1 VNSNDNDQTKDS
13 LILRDRCQSE
23 LFLFDAEPPPVINRE
38 KPKFNCDGER
48 LFRDRPDVYKAVVR
62 ALAIPGVSGRL
73 ICQTYHLSPATLRA
87 VRERETIPIDEQ
99 KKILLKNFAHG
110 TLLATER
117 VIEELPTAS
126 AKDAILAAGVFCDK
140 TLLLSGEATARVD
153 HTHHIDLF
161 SDFKDFVRDLETRE
175 IEARV
180 IEPGAAPA
188 APAAALTNGE
198 TP

>member
-1 VNSNDNDQTKDS
+1 VSATGNDQPKES
-13 LILRDRCQSE
+13 LILRERCQSE
-23 LFLFDAEPPPVINRE
+23 LFLFDVEPPPVINRE

-62 ALAIPGVSGRL
+62 ALAIPGVSSRL
-73 ICQTYHLSPATLRA
+73 ICQTYHLAADTLRA
-87 VRERETIPIDEQ
+87 VREREAITIDEQ

-110 TLLATER
+110 TLVATER

-140 TLLLSGEATARVD
+140 MQVLSGDATARISFERD
-153 HTHHIDLF
+153 RPPF
-161 SDFKDFVRDLETRE
+161 NNFEGFEQFVRELEARE

-180 IEPGAAPA
+180 IEADDTPVAS
-188 APAAALTNGE
+188 LTNGE